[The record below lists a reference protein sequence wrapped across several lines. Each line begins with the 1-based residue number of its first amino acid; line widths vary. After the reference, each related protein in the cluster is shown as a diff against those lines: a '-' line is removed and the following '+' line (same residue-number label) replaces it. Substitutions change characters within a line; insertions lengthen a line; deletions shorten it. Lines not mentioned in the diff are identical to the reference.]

1 MRAAPL
7 TAVPLGRSL
16 GGMASTPATTARLPW
31 HHSLKTRIALWFG
44 LIASA
49 AAAAGGMALYA
60 QAERRALADAEAAG
74 LRELRRA
81 TAETR
86 ALLQAVEVS
95 AGTLARAQAAVA
107 GDAARTEALLEAT
120 VLSEPNSAGGLVAL
134 LPAHSPTPGTL
145 WARHA
150 AELGDGI
157 AMTDLVERGLDV
169 PGQAWFRDTLA
180 ADGPHWS
187 APYFNDSAGGRWM
200 VTLNQPLLAA
210 GTSAGMVSLD
220 VPIDRFNEPLAAFR
234 SDARL
239 RAGLHKGALWI
250 VDSGW
255 LSIGTLPPAAPGFD
269 AQRERL
275 SGITGP
281 TSTGD
286 GMYPLDDGQRGRHEP
301 LGDGWGLMVVLDERA
316 VLAPLRQATWRFVG
330 ATIVVIALL
339 ALLSNALARGI
350 TRPMVQ
356 LGDAAQRL
364 AQEGF
369 TMPATLLARRDEVG
383 QLAHALQGA
392 DAALRRQMAQAQR
405 MAQEQ
410 QKLDSEL
417 RLAHDLQ
424 QSMLPPSTAVD
435 VHEGRLD
442 IHAVLKPAK
451 SVGGDFY
458 AFHPREDGMLWFAIG
473 DISDKGVPAA
483 LFMARTVA
491 VLEATARN
499 TDSPALMLARAAP
512 RMAEGNESCMFATAL
527 CGLIDPHTGLFELA
541 SSGHELPFI
550 VRADGRV
557 ELFEM
562 ETGAPLG
569 IDPDAYGEGF
579 AGMLAPGDG
588 LFCFT
593 DGVTEAR
600 NRDGE
605 LFGEA
610 RLREVLAVPG
620 RRAEQIVADV
630 IAAVEA
636 FATGAEPADDITVLA
651 VGLVAPERP
660 ASDPLHFSIWPAGL
674 RAMNRAIDECL
685 ASHGIDAEGQSDVRL
700 VLEELIA
707 NAIDHGG
714 ATECTVDL
722 AFSARTMTLTII
734 DDGNDFNP
742 LDGPELE
749 LDADDIDRPIGG
761 LGLHLIK
768 TLSLDAVHARDG
780 NHNRITLVLPR
791 NPPT

>member
-1 MRAAPL
+1 MALTSAP
-7 TAVPLGRSL
+7 P
-16 GGMASTPATTARLPW
+16 ARLPW
-31 HHSLKTRIALWFG
+31 RHSLKTRIALWFG
-44 LIASA
+44 LLA
-49 AAAAGGMALYA
+49 ALAGVAGGFALREDA
-60 QAERRALADAEAAG
+60 KRRSLAEAEATA

-81 TAETR
+81 TAEMR
-86 ALLQAVEVS
+86 ALLTAVEVS
-95 AGTLARAQAAVA
+95 AATLARVERAVA
-107 GDAARTEALLEAT
+107 GDAERTLAVLEAT
-120 VLSEPNSAGGLVAL
+120 VASEPNSAGGRVAL
-134 LPAHSPTPGTL
+134 LPGHAPVAGMAWAKYAAKQGRGTVSHDL
-145 WARHA
+145 ATR
-150 AELGDGI
+150 GI
-157 AMTDLVERGLDV
+157 DVEAQ
-169 PGQAWFRDTLA
+169 PWFREALA
-180 ADGPHWS
+180 ADGPRWS
-187 APYFNDSAGGRWM
+187 PPYFNETAGARWM
-200 VTLNQPLLAA
+200 VTLSQPLRDARGVA
-210 GTSAGMVSLD
+210 VGTVSLD
-220 VPIDRFNEPLAAFR
+220 VPIDRFNQVLSPFR
-234 SDARL
+234 DDPTL
-239 RAGLHKGALWI
+239 RAALFKGDTWI
-250 VDSGW
+250 GDSDW
-255 LSIGTLPPAAPGFD
+255 LSIGTPPPDSQSLDRWRSALRDAP
-269 AQRERL
+269 
-275 SGITGP
+275 
-281 TSTGD
+281 
-286 GMYPLDDGQRGRHEP
+286 PLVDGQGLARADERRRGIHQP
-301 LGDGWGLMVVLDERA
+301 LGDGWGLVVLVDDER
-316 VLAPLRQATWRFVG
+316 VLAPLRASTWLFLG
-330 ATIVVIALL
+330 GTLALIVLL
-339 ALLSNALARGI
+339 ALLGNALARSL

-356 LGDAAQRL
+356 LGGAAQRL

-369 TMPATLLARRDEVG
+369 TLPAPLLARRDELG
-383 QLAHALQGA
+383 QLARALDGA
-392 DAALRRQMAQAQR
+392 DLALRQQMAHSQR

-424 QSMLPPSTAVD
+424 QSMLPPSTAVN
-435 VHEGRLD
+435 VREGRID
-442 IHAVLKPAK
+442 IHALLKPAK

-512 RMAEGNESCMFATAL
+512 RLAEGNESCMFATAL

-600 NRDGE
+600 SRDGE

-610 RLREVLAVPG
+610 RLREVLSVPG
-620 RRAEQIVADV
+620 RRAEQIIAAV

-685 ASHGIDAEGQSDVRL
+685 AKHGIDAEGQSDVRL

-722 AFSARTMTLTII
+722 RFTERTMTLKII
-734 DDGNDFNP
+734 DDGSAFNP
-742 LDGPELE
+742 LDGPDLE
-749 LDADDIDRPIGG
+749 LDADDFDRPIGG

-768 TLSLDAVHARDG
+768 TLSLDAVHARESDR
-780 NHNRITLVLPR
+780 NHLTLVLPR

>member
-1 MRAAPL
+1 MAP
-7 TAVPLGRSL
+7 TSAP
-16 GGMASTPATTARLPW
+16 PARLPW
-31 HHSLKTRIALWFG
+31 RHSLKTRIALWFG
-44 LIASA
+44 LLA
-49 AAAAGGMALYA
+49 ALAAVAGGIAIREDA
-60 QAERRALADAEAAG
+60 KRRSLADAEATAI
-74 LRELRRA
+74 RELRRA
-81 TAETR
+81 SAETR

-95 AGTLARAQAAVA
+95 AATLARGERAVA
-107 GDAARTEALLEAT
+107 GDAERTLALLDAT
-120 VLSEPNSAGGLVAL
+120 VATEPNTAGGLVAL
-134 LPAHSPTPGTL
+134 LPAHAPEAGAVWAKYAAKQGRGTV
-145 WARHA
+145 RS
-150 AELGDGI
+150 
-157 AMTDLVERGLDV
+157 DLVARGIDV
-169 PGQAWFRDTLA
+169 EAQAWFRETLA
-180 ADGPHWS
+180 ADGPRWS
-187 APYFNDSAGGRWM
+187 PPYFNDTAGGRWM
-200 VTLNQPLLAA
+200 VTLNQPLRGASGEA
-210 GTSAGMVSLD
+210 IGMVSLD
-220 VPIDRFNEPLAAFR
+220 VPIDRFNQVLSPFR
-234 SDARL
+234 DDPQL
-239 RAGLHKGALWI
+239 RAALYKGDTWI
-250 VDSGW
+250 GDSDW
-255 LSIGTLPPAAPGFD
+255 LSIGTPPPDSEPLERWRQALRGAPSLEGGQGLALAD
-269 AQRERL
+269 AGRR
-275 SGITGP
+275 GIN
-281 TSTGD
+281 
-286 GMYPLDDGQRGRHEP
+286 EP
-301 LGDGWGLMVVLDERA
+301 LGDGWGLVVLVDDER
-316 VLAPLRQATWRFVG
+316 VLAPLRASTWVFLAG
-330 ATIVVIALL
+330 TLALIALL
-339 ALLSNALARGI
+339 ALLGNALARSL
-350 TRPMVQ
+350 TRSMVQ
-356 LGDAAQRL
+356 LGGAAQRL

-369 TMPATLLARRDEVG
+369 EMPTPLLLRRDELG
-383 QLAHALQGA
+383 QLARALDGA
-392 DAALRRQMAQAQR
+392 DSALRQQMAHSQR

-435 VHEGRLD
+435 VHEGHLD

-458 AFHPREDGMLWFAIG
+458 AFHPRDDGMFWFAIG

-483 LFMARTVA
+483 LYMARTVA

-512 RMAEGNESCMFATAL
+512 RLAEGNESCMFATAL

-600 NRDGE
+600 NRAGE

-620 RRAEQIVADV
+620 RRAEEIVAAV
-630 IAAVEA
+630 VAAVDD
-636 FATGAEPADDITVLA
+636 FAAGADPADDITVLA

-660 ASDPLHFSIWPAGL
+660 ANDPLHFSIWPSGL

-685 ASHGIDAEGQSDVRL
+685 GSHGIDAEGQSDVRL
-700 VLEELIA
+700 VLEELVA

-714 ATECTVDL
+714 AAECTVDL
-722 AFSARTMTLTII
+722 SFSERTMTLTII
-734 DDGNDFNP
+734 DDGSAFNP
-742 LDGPELE
+742 LDGPDLE
-749 LDADDIDRPIGG
+749 LDEDDLDRPIGG

-768 TLSLDAVHARDG
+768 TMSLDAVYARERDR
-780 NHNRITLVLPR
+780 NHLTLLLPR